1 MRHIPGLLTRLIA
14 VLMLTLLA
22 GCSFPVRTVVT
33 PTLTSAP
40 LVNETSIPGTP
51 EPPLAISI
59 CPVESECPPVVLLD
73 DMIGRVVEA
82 GTHDVSIPYDKPVR
96 VRVMW
101 WTASPT
107 IMVDNLAHIHWIF
120 EIDGQDYFSPDM
132 IVQYLAP
139 YDEEN
144 KTQADSVSITAT
156 LDGWKVNQPHTI
168 RVGYYFDESVNDGWQ
183 DNPAG
188 FSQIYIYN
196 VTPVLPET
204 LTSAP

>member
-1 MRHIPGLLTRLIA
+1 MILLLT
-14 VLMLTLLA
+14 
-22 GCSFPVRTVVT
+22 GCSFTAPAAAT
-33 PTLTSAP
+33 PIVTSAP
-40 LVNETSIPGTP
+40 LVSDTPIPGTP

-82 GTHDVSIPYDKPVR
+82 GTHNVNIPYDKPVR
-96 VRVMW
+96 VRVIW

-107 IMVDNLAHIHWIF
+107 IMVDNLVHIHWIF

-139 YDEEN
+139 YDEEK
-144 KTQADSVSITAT
+144 KTQADSVSITAD
-156 LDGWKVNQPHTI
+156 LEGWKVNEPHTI

-188 FSQIYIYN
+188 FSQIYTYN

-204 LTSAP
+204 PIPAP

>member
-1 MRHIPGLLTRLIA
+1 MRHHQGVLTRLIGI
-14 VLMLTLLA
+14 LMILLLT
-22 GCSFPVRTVVT
+22 GCSFTAPAPAT
-33 PTLTSAP
+33 PTVTSAP
-40 LVNETSIPGTP
+40 LISDTPLPGTP

-73 DMIGRVVEA
+73 NMIGRVVEA

-96 VRVMW
+96 VRVTW
-101 WTASPT
+101 WTATPA
-107 IMVDNLAHIHWIF
+107 IMVDNLVHIHWIF

-139 YDEEN
+139 YDEEK
-144 KTQADSVSITAT
+144 KTQADSVSITAD
-156 LDGWKVNQPHTI
+156 LEGWEVNEPHTI

-188 FSQIYIYN
+188 LSQIYTYN
-196 VTPVLPET
+196 VTPVMPEPPT
-204 LTSAP
+204 PAP